1 MIVTFVDA
9 EPSGLAEMLGG
20 LIEQNLAADPAR
32 RRLLHPSVVTIDAD
46 DAGVDIT
53 VRIDRDTVVVAEG
66 SDPSAQVQI
75 HADSGRLL
83 SVVATPLRW
92 GLPDPLSHAGRALI
106 AGIARGRVRIHGL
119 VRHPLQVI
127 RLTKLLNVHEGSR

>member
-20 LIEQNLAADPAR
+20 LIEQNLAADPSR

-46 DAGVDIT
+46 DAGVGIT
-53 VRIDRDTVVVAEG
+53 LRIDRGAVVVAEG
-66 SDPSAQVQI
+66 SDPAAQVRI

-92 GLPDPLSHAGRALI
+92 GLPDPLSRAGRSLI

-119 VRHPLQVI
+119 VRHPLQII

>member
-1 MIVTFVDA
+1 VIVTFVDA

-20 LIEQNLAADPAR
+20 LIEQNLAADPSR
-32 RRLLHPSVVTIDAD
+32 RTLLHPSVVSIDAD

-53 VRIDRDTVVVAEG
+53 LRIDRDAIVVAEG
-66 SDPSAQVQI
+66 SDPAAQVRI

-92 GLPDPLSHAGRALI
+92 GLPDPFAHAGRSLI
-106 AGIARGRVRIHGL
+106 AAIARGHVRIHGL

>member
-20 LIEQNLAADPAR
+20 LIEQNLAADPSR
-32 RRLLHPSVVTIDAD
+32 RTLLHPSVVSIDAD

-53 VRIDRDTVVVAEG
+53 LRIDRDAIVVAEG
-66 SDPSAQVQI
+66 SDPAAQVRI

-83 SVVATPLRW
+83 SVVATPLRC
-92 GLPDPLSHAGRALI
+92 GPARSLRSRGAI
-106 AGIARGRVRIHGL
+106 ADR
-119 VRHPLQVI
+119 RHRCVGMSGSTAWFVI
-127 RLTKLLNVHEGSR
+127 PSR

>member
-20 LIEQNLAADPAR
+20 LIEQNLAADPSR
-32 RRLLHPSVVTIDAD
+32 RRLLHPSVVTIEAD

-53 VRIDRDTVVVAEG
+53 LRIDRDAIVVGEG
-66 SDPSAQVQI
+66 SDPAAQVRI

-92 GLPDPLSHAGRALI
+92 GLPDPFAHAGRSLI
-106 AGIARGRVRIHGL
+106 AAIARGHVRINGL

>member
-1 MIVTFVDA
+1 VIVTFVDA

-46 DAGVDIT
+46 DAGVVIT
-53 VRIDRDTVVVAEG
+53 LRIDRDGVVVAEG
-66 SDPSAQVQI
+66 SDPSAQVKI

-83 SVVATPLRW
+83 SVVATPLRG
-92 GLPDPLSHAGRALI
+92 GLPDPLSHAGRSLI
-106 AGIARGRVRIHGL
+106 AGIARGRVRIDGL
-119 VRHPLQVI
+119 VRHPVQVI

>member
-20 LIEQNLAADPAR
+20 LIEQNLAADPSR
-32 RRLLHPSVVTIDAD
+32 RKLLHPSVVTIEAD

-53 VRIDRDTVVVAEG
+53 LRIDRDAIVVAEG
-66 SDPSAQVQI
+66 SDEAAQIRI

-92 GLPDPLSHAGRALI
+92 GLPDPFAHAGRSLI
-106 AGIARGRVRIHGL
+106 AAIARGRVRIHGL